1 MAGQGD
7 APAQDT
13 LGQDTHRVIGRR
25 LRVEP
30 DGSSV
35 HLRQCPLC
43 ECMCGLEVH
52 LDAEDR
58 VKVIRPDHDDVWSK
72 GFICPKGTTLGRL
85 HDDPD
90 RIRTPMIREGETWRE
105 VTWDEAFARCEELL
119 HGVRDRYGEEAMTAF
134 IGNPAGH
141 SFSLSRYGAT
151 LMGKVGFK
159 SIYSAGTVDQWPKNV
174 SSILMYGNM
183 WKIPTV
189 DIAHT
194 DYWVIMGGNPQ
205 ASGGSLL
212 ASPDQLAQIDGIKAR
227 GGQVIVIDPRRTATA
242 DRASEWIP
250 ILPGTDAAFLLAV
263 CHTIFDEGLFTLGA
277 VDGMVE
283 GVDEVRAACATFTP
297 ERVAPFCKVPADT
310 IRRIARGL
318 ATASAGGLYGRIGLC
333 NQEFGTLASWLVDV
347 VNIIAGQFDKQGGML
362 FGKPAA
368 VPITWIPDTRIMGE
382 PEFGKWRSRVRG
394 APEILG
400 QVPCSCLAE
409 EIATPGEGQI
419 HALINIA
426 ANPVIS
432 VPDSQQLDDALPML
446 DVMIAI
452 DCYLNETT
460 RHAHV
465 LLPGPSP
472 LESPHFDEL
481 MWAWSIGSAS
491 KWSDQLYALPDD
503 WVPEWEIL
511 ARLGWLASGHADAD
525 FDFAAIDDEW
535 FTTLCFMYGRDPAE
549 TLPLYDHGG
558 PERMIDL
565 QLRMGPWGDR
575 FGENPDGL
583 NLQKVKDAVHG
594 IDLGPMEPGRA
605 GEVVGTPSG
614 LIQLAPEYILTD
626 LPRLEQAMGRDP
638 ESFVLVSRR
647 NIKSKNTWMHNVKV
661 LVKAGNRCTLLVH
674 PTDADL
680 LGLAD
685 GGVARVT
692 SEAGTIEVPVEV
704 SDEMMRGVVSLPHG
718 WGHDKPG
725 TRLSVAREYAG
736 VNSNLL
742 APGHFVDELSGNAA
756 VNGIPVEVAP
766 A

>member
-1 MAGQGD
+1 MEQPVA
-7 APAQDT
+7 APVRRSD
-13 LGQDTHRVIGRR
+13 VIGRVH
-25 LRVEP
+25 RVEP
-30 DGSSV
+30 DGTSV

-52 LDAEDR
+52 LDADQH
-58 VKVIRPDHDDVWSK
+58 VKVIRPDRDDVWSK

-85 HDDPD
+85 HEDPD
-90 RIRTPMIREGETWRE
+90 RIRTPMIREGDTWRE
-105 VTWDEAFARCEELL
+105 ASWNEAFARCEELL
-119 HGVRDRYGEEAMTAF
+119 HPVREAYGEEAMTAF

-151 LMGKVGFK
+151 LMTKVGFK

-194 DYWVIMGGNPQ
+194 DLWIIMGGNPQ

-227 GGQVIVIDPRRTATA
+227 GGRVIVIDPRRTITA
-242 DRASEWIP
+242 DHASEWIP
-250 ILPGTDAAFLLAV
+250 IVPGTDAAFLLAMCNV
-263 CHTIFDEGLFTLGA
+263 IFAEGLFDLGA
-277 VDGMVE
+277 VEGMVE
-283 GVDEVRAACATFTP
+283 HVDEMRAACADFTP
-297 ERVAPFCKVPADT
+297 ERVAPFCRVPAEK
-310 IRRIARGL
+310 IREL
-318 ATASAGGLYGRIGLC
+318 AHALADAPAGGLYGRIGLC

-347 VNIIAGQFDKQGGML
+347 VNIIAGQFDKLGGML

-368 VPITWIPDTRIMGE
+368 TPMTWIPDTKFMGL

-400 QVPCSCLAE
+400 QVPASCLAE
-409 EIATPGEGQI
+409 EIATPGDGQI

-432 VPDSQQLDDALPML
+432 VPDSQLLDDALPML
-446 DVMIAI
+446 DAMIAI

-465 LLPGPSP
+465 ILPGPSP

-481 MWAWSIGSAS
+481 MWAWSIGTAS
-491 KWSDQLYALPDD
+491 KWSDQLFALPDD

-511 ARLGWLASGHADAD
+511 ARLGWIASGNHDAD

-535 FTTLCFMYGRDPAE
+535 FTMVCHMYGRDPAE

-575 FGENPDGL
+575 YGEDPDGL
-583 NLQKVKDAVHG
+583 TLQKVKDAEHG
-594 IDLGPMEPGRA
+594 IDLGPMVPGRLA
-605 GEVVGTPSG
+605 EVIGTPSG
-614 LIQLAPEYILTD
+614 MIDLAPDYIVGD
-626 LPRLEQAMGRDP
+626 LPRLERAMQRDP
-638 ESFVLVSRR
+638 DSFVLVSRR
-647 NIKSKNTWMHNVKV
+647 NIKSKNTWMHNIEV
-661 LVKAGNRCTLLVH
+661 LVKAGNRCTLIVH
-674 PTDADL
+674 PDDASQ
-680 LGLAD
+680 LGLDHDSIAL
-685 GGVARVT
+685 VS
-692 SEAGTIEVPVEV
+692 SEAGSIEVPVEI

-725 TRLSVAREYAG
+725 TRLSVAREHAG

-756 VNGIPVEVAP
+756 VNGIPVEITRA
-766 A
+766 